1 MLMMIV
7 ELDLLFAA
15 QRTNFPVAAPV
26 AMPTHAIMIMTAVT
40 TTMEDATTAM
50 AEAAAAAKLIFLPVG
65 FDF

>member
-1 MLMMIV
+1 
-7 ELDLLFAA
+7 
-15 QRTNFPVAAPV
+15 
-26 AMPTHAIMIMTAVT
+26 MPTHAIMIMTAVT